1 MYRFSLK
8 YFTKLFLSCLNTN
21 SKLSI
26 EKNSVNTRLE
36 AAFNEVNKIV
46 FNNVSSALFKKDR
59 LAFGLYLVKGVFPQ
73 EISTQEWEF
82 FTGLIPPPVENKVI
96 LPSWSTFDRQ
106 EMFNSFCLN
115 FPKLAKQVN
124 FNEKEFEVWNKSE

>member
-8 YFTKLFLSCLNTN
+8 YFNKLFLSCLNTN

-26 EKNSVNTRLE
+26 EKNSVNSRLE

-46 FNNVSSALFKKDR
+46 FGNVSSALFKKDR

-73 EISTQEWEF
+73 
-82 FTGLIPPPVENKVI
+82 
-96 LPSWSTFDRQ
+96 
-106 EMFNSFCLN
+106 
-115 FPKLAKQVN
+115 
-124 FNEKEFEVWNKSE
+124 